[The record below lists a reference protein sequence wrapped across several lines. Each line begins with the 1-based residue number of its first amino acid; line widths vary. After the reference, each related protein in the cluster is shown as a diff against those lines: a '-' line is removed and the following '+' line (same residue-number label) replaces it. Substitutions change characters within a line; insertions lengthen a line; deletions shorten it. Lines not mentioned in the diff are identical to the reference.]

1 MPVKSGDVV
10 ELFGV
15 GFGPT
20 DPVIPAGAA
29 LQPGQLGTAKPENPV
44 TMLINGIPVSPSFV
58 GITEAGLFQINLT
71 IPPAVGTGD
80 LTISA
85 SVGGMQ
91 TPNAVFNPL
100 PLNRL

>member
-1 MPVKSGDVV
+1 
-10 ELFGV
+10 
-15 GFGPT
+15 
-20 DPVIPAGAA
+20 
-29 LQPGQLGTAKPENPV
+29 
-44 TMLINGIPVSPSFV
+44 MLINGIPVSPSFV

-91 TPNAVFNPL
+91 TPNAVFITAQ
-100 PLNRL
+100 